1 MGASSSARTACLAL
15 LVLLG
20 ATTTARAQVT
30 AGTISGYVFDPS
42 GRPVA
47 SATVSVSDNL
57 HAFARTA
64 TTDDK
69 GLYSVTDVPPAA
81 YDITVSLAR
90 FEPAR
95 RTQVALPVDGHLRID
110 FHLRIAGIAEAVQV
124 TAAVEPV
131 QTESAELGSVI
142 DQRRIESLPL
152 NRRDFLQLAMLTP
165 GVNPPAEGSELSSRG
180 AFAMNANGGREEF
193 NNFLLDGVDN
203 NDPYVNRYVVEPSVD
218 AIQEFKI
225 ATNSYSAEYGRSAA
239 GQVNVITKSGSN
251 QFQLTGYEYFRN
263 AALNARNAFDTA
275 AEAPPFNRNQ
285 FGFSV
290 GGPILKNRTFGFAN
304 VDILR
309 ERRAV
314 TTLSTVPTDAERAGN
329 LSGLGVTVVDPFT
342 GQPFQNNTIP
352 SGRIDPI
359 ASKILNLFP
368 HANRPGTAANH
379 LYNAPFSED
388 QVQATFRVDQ
398 RLSDTSQLTAR
409 YSYGRVKATDP
420 YGEDPSTVPGFGQTY
435 TDPAHNAMLHYQRV
449 FGNSA
454 VSSTRFGFNRYS
466 RDILPANAN
475 TNVGQLWG
483 VDWLSVPARDYGYP
497 GITVAGFSSLGDAT
511 TLPIRRQTTT
521 YQVSES
527 FSLDRGRHLWKFGGE
542 IRHQRLDGNLDLFT
556 RGSLSFSGFIS
567 GSGLSDLMLGLP
579 SFGLQAQSDNALNLR
594 TTAFAGFAQDEWR
607 ARRELTVSFGLR
619 YEYSIPASDPTNG
632 MSIFDPST
640 GTVVPVGSNGIPASG
655 IRPDRNNFA
664 PRVGLAWSPR
674 PGFVVRGGYG
684 IYYDAGMFETASA
697 MYFNPPQFTLRVFF
711 PTEDSLLTLTN
722 PFPTNGGY
730 VPPASLS
737 TLSPNLVTS
746 LMQQWNVT
754 VQRQFGSLG
763 SVTVGYAGSHGSNLI
778 RPRDLN
784 QPRPGPG
791 DPQDNRP
798 YPDYGSIFYIESAG
812 HSTYNSLQA
821 VLDRPLSHGWA
832 LSAVYTLSKS
842 MDDAS
847 SFQGTTGDA
856 NFPQDSQNMAAQWG
870 PSNFDIRHRF
880 TASFIWQLP
889 GRNVVTRN
897 TELRGI
903 ITLQSGPPF
912 TPVLQFDNS
921 NTGNTGQQSGFDH
934 PNLVGNPNL
943 ANPTANA
950 WFNTAAFAIPAPS
963 TFGNSGRNILRG
975 PGYSS
980 VDVSLA
986 RRIPF
991 SGRRT
996 LTFEVQAFNLLNT
1009 VNYDLPQLYVDDPAT
1024 FGKIF
1029 SAKPPRQVQLAL
1041 RVSF

>member
-1 MGASSSARTACLAL
+1 M
-15 LVLLG
+15 
-20 ATTTARAQVT
+20 
-30 AGTISGYVFDPS
+30 
-42 GRPVA
+42 
-47 SATVSVSDNL
+47 
-57 HAFARTA
+57 
-64 TTDDK
+64 
-69 GLYSVTDVPPAA
+69 
-81 YDITVSLAR
+81 
-90 FEPAR
+90 
-95 RTQVALPVDGHLRID
+95 
-110 FHLRIAGIAEAVQV
+110 
-124 TAAVEPV
+124 
-131 QTESAELGSVI
+131 I

-165 GVNPPAEGSELSSRG
+165 GVSPSAQGSELSSRG
-180 AFAMNANGGREEF
+180 AFSMSASGGREEF
-193 NNFLLDGVDN
+193 NNYLLDGIDN

-225 ATNSYSAEYGRSAA
+225 ATSSYSAEYGRSAA
-239 GQVNVITKSGSN
+239 GQVNVVTRSGSN
-251 QFQLTGYEYFRN
+251 QLELTGYEYFRN

-329 LSGLGVTVVDPFT
+329 LSDLGVTIVDPFT
-342 GQPFQNNTIP
+342 GQPFQDNTIP

-368 HANRPGTAANH
+368 HANRSGTVANY

-388 QVQATFRVDQ
+388 QVQATFRVDE
-398 RLSDTSQLTAR
+398 RLSDTSTLTAR
-409 YSYGRVKATDP
+409 YSYGRVKAADP
-420 YGEDPSTVPGFGQTY
+420 YAEDPSVVPGFGQTY

-466 RDILPANAN
+466 RDIVSANAD

-483 VDWLSVPARDYGYP
+483 VNWLNVPARDYGYP
-497 GITVAGFSSLGDAT
+497 GVAVAGFSSLGDAA

-521 YQVSES
+521 YQVSQS
-527 FSLDRGRHLWKFGGE
+527 VSLDRGRHLWKFGGE
-542 IRHQRLDGNLDLFT
+542 IRHEQLDGNLDLFT
-556 RGSLSFSGFIS
+556 RGSLSFSGMIS
-567 GSGLSDLMLGLP
+567 GSGLSDLLLGLP
-579 SFGLQAQSDNALNLR
+579 SFGMQAESDNALNLR
-594 TTAFAGFAQDEWR
+594 TTAFAGYAQDEWR
-607 ARRELTVSFGLR
+607 ARQDLTVSFGVR
-619 YEYSIPASDPTNG
+619 YEYNTPASDPTNR
-632 MSIFDPST
+632 MSTFDLAT
-640 GTVVPVGSNGIPASG
+640 GTVVPVGTNGISASG

-684 IYYDAGMFETASA
+684 VYYDSGMFETASA
-697 MYFNPPQFTLRVFF
+697 MYFNPPQFTLQVFF
-711 PTEDSLLTLTN
+711 PTEESLLTLAN

-737 TLSPNLVTS
+737 TLSPDIVTAF
-746 LMQQWNVT
+746 MQQWNVT
-754 VQRQFGSLG
+754 VQRQLG
-763 SVTVGYAGSHGSNLI
+763 SIGTVTVGYAGSHGNNLI

-798 YPDYGSIFYIESAG
+798 YPEYGSIFYIESAG
-812 HSTYNSLQA
+812 HSTYNSLQT
-821 VLDRPLSHGWA
+821 VFDRPLSHGWA

-870 PSNFDIRHRF
+870 PSNFDIRQRF
-880 TASFIWQLP
+880 TASFIYQLP
-889 GRNVVTRN
+889 GTNVVTRN

-903 ITLQSGPPF
+903 VTLQSGAPF

-934 PNLVGNPNL
+934 PNLVGNPSL
-943 ANPTANA
+943 SNPTAA
-950 WFNTAAFAIPAPS
+950 EWFNTAAFAIPAPY
-963 TFGNSGRNILRG
+963 TFGNAGRNILRG
-975 PGYSS
+975 PGYAS
-980 VDVSLA
+980 VDLSLA
-986 RRIPF
+986 RRFPLGG
-991 SGRRT
+991 GRN
-996 LTFEVQAFNLLNT
+996 LAFEVQAFNLLNR
-1009 VNYDLPQLYVDDPAT
+1009 VNYDLPQLYVDNPAT